1 MQDWYFSLEGAINM
15 TPKAIKALD
24 DIAEREIM
32 DHIRQRNMLFLEAAI
47 STMLSVDNHDVVA
60 KTLREQAE
68 MLEDFG

>member
-1 MQDWYFSLEGAINM
+1 MQDWYFNLERSINM
-15 TPKAIKALD
+15 TPKAIKALE

-47 STMLSVDNHDVVA
+47 STMLSVDDLTVVA